1 MTKSPDDKTE
11 MAGAPAGV
19 DDVEIKVT
27 VSEEKE
33 QTAQKAF
40 KLDAEAGQKRSIFFF
55 DSRKLDLFGKGVVLR
70 ARKVKGGKDDS
81 TVKIRP
87 VDPSKIRGKW
97 RSMDGFKIEADGV
110 GESMI
115 RSASL
120 TVEQRRNEI
129 DKVAQMKRSI
139 AKLFSSDQE
148 AFLSEVYPASLDR
161 TALAVLGP
169 VEALRW
175 KFKHPGLPFE
185 ITAENWRL
193 PDKRDLLEVSIKVST
208 AQAAA
213 ASAAFTAFLYTL
225 NLRPE
230 GGQQTKTRVVLE
242 FFAKEGKR

>member
-1 MTKSPDDKTE
+1 MTKSPDDKRRI
-11 MAGAPAGV
+11 AAASAGV

-27 VSEEKE
+27 VSERKE
-33 QTAQKAF
+33 RAAEKAF
-40 KLDAEAGQKRSIFFF
+40 KLDPEAGQQRSIFFF
-55 DSRKLDLFGKGVVLR
+55 DTHELDLFGKGVVLR
-70 ARKVKGGKDDS
+70 ARKVKGDKDDS

-97 RSMDGFKIEADGV
+97 RGQDGFKIEADGV

-120 TVEQRRNEI
+120 TVGQRRNEI
-129 DKVAQMKRSI
+129 DEVAQGKRSI
-139 AKLFSSDQE
+139 GKLFSSDQE
-148 AFLSEVYPASLDR
+148 TFLSEVSPASFDL

-169 VEALRW
+169 VEAFRW
-175 KFKHPGLPFE
+175 KFKNPGLPFE

-193 PDKRDLLEVSIKVST
+193 PDKRDLLEVSIKVPG

-213 ASAAFTAFLYTL
+213 ASAAFTAFLTAL
-225 NLRPE
+225 DLKPE

-242 FFAKEGKR
+242 FFAKRKR